1 MTKKQDFLRDEQ
13 RRDNKPEDNRVGG
26 TAAKT
31 ATKTAA
37 SARAEPG
44 IDQQEPQQGKV
55 ANDHNKMGKQAPT
68 QTNQGQ
74 RTPESRHDRQT
85 MGAGP
90 QNQVSARKGGGGAGR
105 TPRGAG

>member
-1 MTKKQDFLRDEQ
+1 MTKKQDFIRSEQSRDKHPK
-13 RRDNKPEDNRVGG
+13 RDQVGSPS
-26 TAAKT
+26 
-31 ATKTAA
+31 A
-37 SARAEPG
+37 SSGAVAMTGDRDAQEPG
-44 IDQQEPQQGKV
+44 AGKV
-55 ANDHNKMGKQAPT
+55 ANDHNKMGNKAPS
-68 QTNQGQ
+68 QTNQAR

>member
-13 RRDNKPEDNRVGG
+13 RRDNKAEDNRVGG
-26 TAAKT
+26 VTAKT
-31 ATKTAA
+31 AT
-37 SARAEPG
+37 SAQAETG
-44 IDQQEPQQGKV
+44 SDQQEPHQGKV
-55 ANDHNKMGKQAPT
+55 ANDHNKVGNQAPT
-68 QTNQGQ
+68 QTNQGH